1 MDDEDEELKL
11 VVESEDEEL
20 EVVVEIEVVLAE
32 EEVVDGQ

>member
-11 VVESEDEEL
+11 VVISEDAEL
-20 EVVVEIEVVLAE
+20 EVVVEIEVVLAK

>member
-11 VVESEDEEL
+11 VVISEDAEL

>member
-11 VVESEDEEL
+11 VVISEDAEL

-32 EEVVDGQ
+32 EEVEDGQ

>member
-1 MDDEDEELKL
+1 MDDEDDELKL
-11 VVESEDEEL
+11 VVDSVDEEL